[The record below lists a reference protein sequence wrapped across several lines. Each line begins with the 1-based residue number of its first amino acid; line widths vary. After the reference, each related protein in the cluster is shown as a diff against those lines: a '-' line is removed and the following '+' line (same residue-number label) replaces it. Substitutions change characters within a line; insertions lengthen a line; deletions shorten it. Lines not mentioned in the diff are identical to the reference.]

1 MGLTVVNALFSNSN
15 VHFATIMTFTFI
27 EHCHSDRCRCRH
39 RPRYYH
45 WGTAEFRIFV
55 TLKCL
60 NSLIL
65 ITSGKSHAP
74 HSSGECE
81 CVCEYSIGVSVQ
93 TAECSLF
100 YAPVISGNHFQIVQF
115 QDLSINFNQRQRDEE
130 RCKLKNEDLRDKIE
144 TEVTWNGV
152 KLKYAHPFFRRPSLQ

>member
-1 MGLTVVNALFSNSN
+1 MSTFVQTRGSNGSDGWIVCMGLTVVNALFSNSN

-55 TLKCL
+55 ALKCL

-81 CVCEYSIGVSVQ
+81 CIGVSVQ
-93 TAECSLF
+93 S
-100 YAPVISGNHFQIVQF
+100 V
-115 QDLSINFNQRQRDEE
+115 
-130 RCKLKNEDLRDKIE
+130 
-144 TEVTWNGV
+144 
-152 KLKYAHPFFRRPSLQ
+152 PFFMHRSSAATIFRLCNSKIYRSISIRGRETKRDAN